1 MSSLANFAKQHK
13 NQKPVKLT
21 LGEYLD
27 LCKADSFTFATA
39 PERMLAAIGEPEVID
54 TRDDA
59 RLSRIFTNRKIKRYP
74 AFADFYGMEEAIE
87 KIVAYYR
94 HAAQGLEERKQIL
107 YLLGP
112 VGGGK
117 SSLAEKLKSLMEK
130 FPIYVLVDK
139 DGNTSPVFESPLSL
153 FNNAGGIELLESEYG
168 IPGRYIKG
176 HLPSPWLVKR
186 LEEVDGDVTQFSVVK
201 LQPSALKQIGITK
214 TEPGDENNQDISTL
228 VGKVDIRK
236 LEDFSQDDADAYSW
250 KGGLNIA
257 NQGVLEFVEMFKA
270 PIKML
275 HPLLTATQE
284 GNYNSTEGIGA
295 IPFTGMVL
303 AHSNESEW
311 ESFKND
317 KTNEAFIDRV
327 YIVKV
332 PYCLRVTE
340 EAEIYKKLLASSQ
353 LSKAPCAP
361 HTLELLAQ
369 FSVLSRLK
377 EPENSHLASKMRIY
391 DGQNIRDI
399 DPRAKSLQEYQD
411 GAGVDEGM
419 SGSST
424 RFAYK
429 ILSKTFNFDDSGEVA
444 ANPVHLMYV
453 LGEAIRQEQLDPAT
467 TEHYEQII
475 KGILAPNYAEKI
487 GKELQNAFIENS
499 AEYAQNMFERYVMYA
514 DHWIQHQDYRDRD
527 TGEMYDREVLNAE
540 CEKIEKAAGISNPK
554 DFRNEVVNFVLRE
567 KANRQ
572 GVHPEWQSY
581 EKMRSVIEKNIFSR
595 TEDLMPVI
603 AFNRKENSEAQRTH
617 EAFVN
622 RMIERGYTRK
632 QVQLLV
638 DWFMRFNK
646 NR

>member
-13 NQKPVKLT
+13 NQKPEVLS
-21 LGEYLD
+21 LSEYLD
-27 LCKADSFTFATA
+27 LCKADPFTYATA

-54 TRDDA
+54 TREDS

-74 AFADFYGMEEAIE
+74 AFAEFYGMEEAIE
-87 KIVAYYR
+87 KIVAYYK

-117 SSLAEKLKSLMEK
+117 SSLAEQLKKLMEK

-139 DGNTSPVFESPLSL
+139 DGNRSPVFESPLAL
-153 FNNAGGIELLESEYG
+153 FNNEDGIKLLEDEYG
-168 IPGRYIKG
+168 IPARYTKA
-176 HLPSPWLVKR
+176 HLPSPWAVKR
-186 LEEVDGDVTQFSVVK
+186 LDEVDGDVTAFTVVK
-201 LQPSALKQIGITK
+201 LTPSILKQIGITK

-311 ESFKND
+311 ETFKND

-340 EAEIYKKLLASSQ
+340 EAQIYEKLLKHSQ

-361 HTLELLAQ
+361 HTLEMLAQ
-369 FSVLSRLK
+369 FSVLTRLK
-377 EPENSHLASKMRIY
+377 EPENSLLSSKMRIY
-391 DGQNIRDI
+391 DGQNIRDT
-399 DPRAKSLQEYQD
+399 DPRAKSLQEYHD

-429 ILSKTFNFDDSGEVA
+429 ILSQCFNFDDSGEIA

-453 LGEAIRQEQLDPAT
+453 LGEAIRQEQMDQAT
-467 TEHYEQII
+467 AEHWQTII
-475 KGILAPNYAEKI
+475 KGILAPTYAEKI
-487 GKELQNAFIENS
+487 GKELQTAFIENS
-499 AEYAQNMFERYVMYA
+499 SEYAQNLFERYVMYA
-514 DHWIQHQDYRDRD
+514 DHWIQNQDYRDRD

-603 AFNRKENSEAQRTH
+603 AFNRKANNEDQRQH
-617 EAFVN
+617 DAFVN
-622 RMIERGYTRK
+622 RMVERGYTRK

-638 DWFMRFNK
+638 DWWMRFNK